1 MVYNNTYNG
10 KQSSN
15 GEYIDRFREKL
26 DQYLLPV
33 DPMAIDIVLSTAIA
47 NYLPGDPVW
56 LLLIG
61 PSGGG
66 KTELLNLFK
75 DSDDTISI
83 SRLTENTLLSG
94 SLDVPSGHDLLDAV
108 KGKIL
113 IIKDLSPILEL
124 GSDAKKQ
131 ILSTLRDA

>member
-1 MVYNNTYNG
+1 
-10 KQSSN
+10 
-15 GEYIDRFREKL
+15 
-26 DQYLLPV
+26 
-33 DPMAIDIVLSTAIA
+33 MAIDIVLSTAISI
-47 NYLPGDPVW
+47 YLWGDPIW